1 MSALPPLTAVRAF
14 EAVARHLSFTKAA
27 TELAMTQAAV
37 SYQIRVLEE
46 RVGAPLFLR
55 KPRQIALSEMGAR
68 LAPDVTAAFE
78 TLRSA
83 FAASRGQ
90 VDGTLSISSVPTFA
104 SHWLVQN
111 LGHFQ
116 IEHPSLAVRVESSP
130 RVVDF
135 AAEEFDVAIRG
146 GVSIAPGLVGHR
158 LLAADFSPML
168 SPKLAESVGG
178 IHEPRDLLKL
188 PMVDADDP
196 WFAMW
201 FEQAGVTDYTFENRP
216 ISQLGS
222 QNLEAAA
229 AIAGR
234 GVAMLTPAFYG
245 EDIASG
251 RLYQPFKF
259 EASDGRA
266 YYLVYPEARRNN
278 PKIRAFRDWLIPA
291 TAHMRP
297 SQTSPGHG

>member
-27 TELAMTQAAV
+27 EELGMTQAAV
-37 SYQIRVLEE
+37 SYQIKILEE

-55 KPRQIALSEMGAR
+55 KPRQIALSEAGQR
-68 LAPDVTAAFE
+68 LAPDVSFAFE

-116 IEHPSLAVRVESSP
+116 IEHPDLAVRIESAP
-130 RVVDF
+130 RQVDF
-135 AAEEFDVAIRG
+135 ATEEFDVGIRG
-146 GVSIAPGLVGHR
+146 SYAVAQGLIGHF
-158 LLAADFSPML
+158 LLSADFAPMV
-168 SPKLAESVGG
+168 SPKLAASVGG
-178 IHEPRDLLKL
+178 LHEPADLLKL
-188 PMVDADDP
+188 PMIDADDP
-196 WFAMW
+196 WFRMW
-201 FEQAGVTDYTFENRP
+201 FDQAGVTGYSVEKRP
-216 ISQLGS
+216 ISRLGS

-234 GVAMLTPAFYG
+234 GVAMLTPAFYA
-245 EDIASG
+245 EDIAAG
-251 RLYQPFKF
+251 RLMQPFDIL
-259 EASDGRA
+259 ASDGHG
-266 YYLVYPEARRNN
+266 YYLVYPEARRNS
-278 PKIRAFRDWLIPA
+278 PKIRAFRDWLVPA
-291 TAHMRP
+291 TAGLR
-297 SQTSPGHG
+297 GE